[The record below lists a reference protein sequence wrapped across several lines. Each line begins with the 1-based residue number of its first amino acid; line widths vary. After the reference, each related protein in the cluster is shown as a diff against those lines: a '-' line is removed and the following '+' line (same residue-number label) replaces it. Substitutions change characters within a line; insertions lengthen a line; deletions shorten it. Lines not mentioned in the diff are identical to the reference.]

1 MHRIARPHRPRQCPP
16 GRDPAG
22 CPRRARG
29 RKAGDES
36 HRGARDGS
44 SIAARSVPA
53 AHADAPG
60 TTQAAAT
67 HSPVRRAQRLT
78 IVALYPFVSG
88 TCLRDVDKRW
98 SSSGTCLRDV
108 ETLFYM
114 CHPAA
119 GPGLLPRDARC
130 ALGVDFAL
138 RVQLTSAAAGC
149 SCRRLQPNC
158 KVERPEGDWTLA
170 SHAYHA
176 RLRRGRTL
184 A

>member
-1 MHRIARPHRPRQCPP
+1 MNNQKSTRVGGSGKIFTLTQPHCRPRQCPP
-16 GRDPAG
+16 GREPAG

-36 HRGARDGS
+36 HLEARDGS

-78 IVALYPFVSG
+78 IVALYPFVIFVQ
-88 TCLRDVDKRW
+88 R
-98 SSSGTCLRDV
+98 
-108 ETLFYM
+108 
-114 CHPAA
+114 
-119 GPGLLPRDARC
+119 LPRDALLARPGGPLC
-130 ALGVDFAL
+130 TL
-138 RVQLTSAAAGC
+138 RSAAAGC
-149 SCRRLQPNC
+149 SCRRLQPSC
-158 KVERPEGDWTLA
+158 KVERPEVDWTLA